1 MDKTSYKSRFHSV
14 GTGAYLMGLDKTADG
29 MIVVYDDGRDIRKFQ
44 IIDDTNA
51 KIIDAIILSSI
62 DYPNRLSLLF
72 SALKERD
79 ISFQEID
86 PYN

>member
-1 MDKTSYKSRFHSV
+1 MNETSYKSRFHSV
-14 GTGAYLMGLDKTADG
+14 GTGAYLMGVVRALDTT
-29 MIVVYDDGRDIRKFQ
+29 IVVYDDGRDIRKFK
-44 IIDDTNA
+44 INDDIKA
-51 KIIDAIILSSI
+51 KIVDEIIVSSI
-62 DYPNRLSLLF
+62 DYSNRLCLLF